1 MHPSKAIVGEIS
13 RELQGKTVVLG
24 VTGSVSLYKSIDY
37 ARALMRRGARVKVV
51 MSRDAERLVS
61 KELFSW
67 ATGEEAVT
75 ELTWR
80 LEHVELAEE
89 GDAFVIAPATANTIS
104 KIAGGIADTP
114 VTATALNFLGMRKPV
129 IVVPAMHRPMYEALK
144 EQLERLRSMG
154 VEVVQ
159 PKMVRDLAHY
169 PDLDYLTDFTTSY
182 ILRGKDLAGMRVL
195 VTAGPTRE
203 YLDPVRFVSNPSSG
217 TMGVAIANEA
227 SFRGADVVLVHGPLC
242 TSHKPYVRTV
252 RVETTAEMA
261 DAVEREVNSGYNVVI
276 LAGAPADYRF
286 KTVANTKL
294 DSATQIPM
302 AEFERTEKVS
312 SRAKK
317 PGVFLVG
324 FAAETAKDDNELI
337 EKAKRKKEKHGF
349 DMVVANNAYR
359 KDIAFASEF
368 NEVIVITDHEVIK
381 LEKDYKTVIA
391 RKLLDIVKKYVKEKG
406 VS

>member
-1 MHPSKAIVGEIS
+1 MHPSRAIIGEVS
-13 RELQGKTVVLG
+13 RELSGKTVVLG
-24 VTGSVSLYKSIDY
+24 VTGSVSVYKSIDY
-37 ARALMRRGARVKVV
+37 ARALMRRGARVRVV
-51 MSRDAERLVS
+51 MSKDAERLVS
-61 KELFSW
+61 GEMFSW

-75 ELTWR
+75 ELTWK

-89 GDAFVIAPATANTIS
+89 GDALVIAPATANTIS
-104 KIAGGIADTP
+104 KIANGIADTP
-114 VTATALNFLGMRKPV
+114 VTATALNFLGLKKPV
-129 IVVPAMHRPMYEALK
+129 IVVPAMHRPMYDALGP
-144 EQLERLRSMG
+144 QLDRLRSMG

-159 PKMVRDLAHY
+159 PKMVKDLAHY
-169 PDLDYLTDFTTSY
+169 PDLDFLTDFTVSY
-182 ILRGKDLAGMRVL
+182 LLRGKDLEGMRVL

-217 TMGVAIANEA
+217 TMGVVIANEA
-227 SFRGADVVLVHGPLC
+227 MFRGADVVLIHGPLC

-261 DAVEREVNSGYNVVI
+261 EAVEREVNAGYNVVI

-286 KTVANTKL
+286 KSVASTKL
-294 DSATQIPM
+294 DSASQVPV

-312 SRAKK
+312 ARAKK

-349 DMVVANNAYR
+349 DMIVANNAFR
-359 KDIAFASEF
+359 KDIAFASEY
-368 NEVIVITDHEVIK
+368 NEVVVVTDREVMK
-381 LEKDYKTVIA
+381 LEKDFKTVIA
-391 RKLLDIVKKYVKEKG
+391 RELLDLVKKYVRERG
-406 VS
+406 IG

>member
-1 MHPSKAIVGEIS
+1 MHPSRAIIGEIS
-13 RELQGKTVVLG
+13 RELSGKTVVLG
-24 VTGSVSLYKSIDY
+24 VTGSVSVYKSIDY

-51 MSRDAERLVS
+51 MSKDAERLVS
-61 KELFSW
+61 REMFSW

-89 GDAFVIAPATANTIS
+89 GDALVIAPATANTIS
-104 KIAGGIADTP
+104 KIANGIADTP
-114 VTATALNFLGMRKPV
+114 VTATALNFLGLRKPV
-129 IVVPAMHRPMYEALK
+129 IVVPAMHRPMYDALGP
-144 EQLERLRSMG
+144 QLERLRSMG
-154 VEVVQ
+154 VEIVQ
-159 PKMVRDLAHY
+159 PKMVKDLAHY
-169 PDLDYLTDFTTSY
+169 PDLDFLADFTVSY
-182 ILRGKDLAGMRVL
+182 LLRGKDLEGMRVL

-227 SFRGADVVLVHGPLC
+227 MFRGADVVLVHGPLC

-261 DAVEREVNSGYNVVI
+261 EAVEREVNTGYNIVI

-286 KTVANTKL
+286 KSVAGTKL
-294 DSATQIPM
+294 DSSTQVPV

-312 SRAKK
+312 ARARK

-337 EKAKRKKEKHGF
+337 EKARKKKEKHGF
-349 DMVVANNAYR
+349 DMIVANNAFR
-359 KDIAFASEF
+359 KDIAFASEY
-368 NEVIVITDHEVIK
+368 NEVVVVTDREVVK
-381 LEKDYKTVIA
+381 LEKDFKTVIA
-391 RKLLDIVKKYVKEKG
+391 RELLDLVKKYVRERG
-406 VS
+406 ES

>member
-1 MHPSKAIVGEIS
+1 MHPSRAIIGEIS
-13 RELQGKTVVLG
+13 RELSGKTVVLG
-24 VTGSVSLYKSIDY
+24 VTGSVSVYKSIDY
-37 ARALMRRGARVKVV
+37 ARALMRRGARVRVV
-51 MSRDAERLVS
+51 MSKDAERLVS
-61 KELFSW
+61 KEMFSW

-75 ELTWR
+75 ELTWK
-80 LEHVELAEE
+80 LEHVDLAEE
-89 GDAFVIAPATANTIS
+89 GDALVIAPATANTIS
-104 KIAGGIADTP
+104 KIANGIADTP
-114 VTATALNFLGMRKPV
+114 VTATALNFLGLKKPV
-129 IVVPAMHRPMYEALK
+129 IVVPAMHKPMYDALGS
-144 EQLERLRSMG
+144 QLERLRSMG

-159 PKMVRDLAHY
+159 PKMVKDLAHY
-169 PDLDYLTDFTTSY
+169 PDLDFLTDFTVSY
-182 ILRGKDLAGMRVL
+182 LLRGKDLEGMKVL

-227 SFRGADVVLVHGPLC
+227 MFRGADVVLVHGPLC

-261 DAVEREVNSGYNVVI
+261 EAVEREVNAGYNVVI

-286 KTVANTKL
+286 KSVAGTKL
-294 DSATQIPM
+294 DSATQVPV

-312 SRAKK
+312 ARARK

-349 DMVVANNAYR
+349 DMVVANNAFR
-359 KDIAFASEF
+359 KDIAFASEY
-368 NEVIVITDHEVIK
+368 NEVVVVTDREVVK
-381 LEKDYKTVIA
+381 LEKDFKTVIA
-391 RKLLDIVKKYVKEKG
+391 RELLDLVKKYARERG

>member
-1 MHPSKAIVGEIS
+1 MHPSRTIIGEVS
-13 RELQGKTVVLG
+13 RELDGKTIVLG
-24 VTGSVSLYKSIDY
+24 VTGSVSVYKSIDF
-37 ARALMRRGARVKVV
+37 ARALMRRGARVRVV

-61 KELFSW
+61 REMFSW

-75 ELTWR
+75 ELTWK

-89 GDAFVIAPATANTIS
+89 GDALVVAPATANTIS
-104 KIAGGIADTP
+104 KIANGIADTP
-114 VTATALNFLGMRKPV
+114 VTATALNFLGLKKPV
-129 IVVPAMHRPMYEALK
+129 VVVPAMHRPMYDALGS
-144 EQLERLRSMG
+144 QLERLRSMG
-154 VEVVQ
+154 VEIVQ
-159 PKMVRDLAHY
+159 PKMVKDLAHY
-169 PDLDYLTDFTTSY
+169 PDLDYLTDFTVSY
-182 ILRGKDLAGMRVL
+182 LLRGKDLKGMRIL

-252 RVETTAEMA
+252 KVETTAEMA
-261 DAVEREVNSGYNVVI
+261 EAVEREVNAGYNVVI

-286 KTVANTKL
+286 KTVASTKL
-294 DSATQIPM
+294 DSASQIPV

-312 SRAKK
+312 ARARK

-349 DMVVANNAYR
+349 DMVVANNAFR
-359 KDIAFASEF
+359 RDIAFASEY
-368 NEVIVITDHEVIK
+368 NEVIVVTDREVVK
-381 LEKDYKTVIA
+381 LEKDFKTVIA
-391 RKLLDIVKKYVKEKG
+391 RELLDMVKKYVKERG
-406 VS
+406 